1 MASKVEAELPNF
13 NSMIEL
19 STLAEPNGE
28 NEEDEAG
35 SPA

>member
-19 STLAEPNGE
+19 STLTEPNGE